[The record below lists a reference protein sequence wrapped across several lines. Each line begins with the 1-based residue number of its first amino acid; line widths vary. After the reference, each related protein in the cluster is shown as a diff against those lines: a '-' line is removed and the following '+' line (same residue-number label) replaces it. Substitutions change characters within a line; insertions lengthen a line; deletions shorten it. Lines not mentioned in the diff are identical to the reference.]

1 MFLLFSLCKPLHKDI
16 NNVKQLR
23 VINGSQ
29 YADYS
34 IHDTLPSWY
43 IIERMFYKVNS
54 LNCPVFDL
62 SVFHDRS
69 S

>member
-1 MFLLFSLCKPLHKDI
+1 MFLLFSLCEPLHIDI
-16 NNVKQLR
+16 YKMKQLR

-29 YADYS
+29 YADYF